1 MNQES
6 LLGQVTTME
15 ILLGLFVNTVVVG
28 GSGDQGR
35 EIERWYE
42 NPGEGRQEARNW
54 QQESFCSAGK
64 QGGHTS
70 KIQFLQ
76 LHSGNLLPDDSE
88 LGHRVD

>member
-6 LLGQVTTME
+6 LLGQATTME

-42 NPGEGRQEARNW
+42 NPRGKEGRRPGTGSRSPFAVQGNKEAILQRSN
-54 QQESFCSAGK
+54 SFSF
-64 QGGHTS
+64 
-70 KIQFLQ
+70 IQAISFLMIV
-76 LHSGNLLPDDSE
+76 N
-88 LGHRVD
+88 